1 MMSESL
7 EPVSQYLLYVS
18 PFGLLQVCCRMM
30 RHVVRDASRDLWTI
44 FVSLTECS
52 KVTRLDDWLT
62 YVGGEAVPSETDSDS
77 GKGMMTSYDSVSSLN
92 STGTN
97 MSNTVAGTGQP
108 PTLENLEQF
117 EVRKQQKD
125 IWENG
130 IEM

>member
-1 MMSESL
+1 MGCLLTHSRSVERFTSL
-7 EPVSQYLLYVS
+7 DRYFSVY
-18 PFGLLQVCCRMM
+18 
-30 RHVVRDASRDLWTI
+30 A
-44 FVSLTECS
+44 
-52 KVTRLDDWLT
+52 
-62 YVGGEAVPSETDSDS
+62 GGETAPSETDSDS

-92 STGTN
+92 STSTN
-97 MSNTVAGTGQP
+97 VSSTGAGPGQP

>member
-1 MMSESL
+1 MYGPYAHMKGTRGVLSSVKSAERF
-7 EPVSQYLLYVS
+7 YCI
-18 PFGLLQVCCRMM
+18 GLLFA
-30 RHVVRDASRDLWTI
+30 HT
-44 FVSLTECS
+44 
-52 KVTRLDDWLT
+52 
-62 YVGGEAVPSETDSDS
+62 GGEAVPSETDSDS

-92 STGTN
+92 STSTN
-97 MSNTVAGTGQP
+97 MSGTGPGPGQP